1 MISEEGFKAYLR
13 PYIEGGIPFTAY
25 WHPHG
30 FGLLK
35 TGPQST
41 ERVKYVVHLPGGET
55 RQYRERTK
63 AWNKANNTKG
73 AWMETEKVP
82 GKPYQISKTKLARW
96 RAINDK
102 LRRMGGQLITVEF
115 DGVNLMTEGG
125 NEPWSL

>member
-13 PYIEGGIPFTAY
+13 PYIEGGIPFSAY

-30 FGLLK
+30 FGLLR
-35 TGPQST
+35 TGPEPT
-41 ERVKYVVHLPGGET
+41 WRNEYIVHLPGGET
-55 RQYRERTK
+55 RQYREHTK

-96 RAINDK
+96 KAINDK
-102 LRRMGGQLITVEF
+102 LRRMGSQLITVEF
-115 DGVNLMTEGG
+115 DGKTLLAEGG